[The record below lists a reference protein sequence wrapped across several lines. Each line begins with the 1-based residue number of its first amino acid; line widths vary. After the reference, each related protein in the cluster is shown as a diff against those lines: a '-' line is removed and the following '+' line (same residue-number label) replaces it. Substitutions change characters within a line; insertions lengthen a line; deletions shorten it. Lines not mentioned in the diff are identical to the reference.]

1 MCLATKKIKHWG
13 KSQFFLLLAIC
24 CSVSWSVLKPFFF
37 VCHKP
42 GLKYTHLCT
51 HAYIQAHTF
60 LPRTLA
66 DLCCVSFFLLNKE
79 ADALRFFYSGHMSS
93 TIMTS
98 LVATSLPSTPVIF
111 VSHEYICLFLPEI
124 RVNYL
129 CTLSRLIT
137 PPSRFHPDILYLRQ
151 VKNCM

>member
-1 MCLATKKIKHWG
+1 MKECIVSGVLSNKKKIKHWE
-13 KSQFFLLLAIC
+13 KSKFFFLLAIC

-66 DLCCVSFFLLNKE
+66 DLCCFSFLVLNKE
-79 ADALRFFYSGHMSS
+79 AYTLSFFYSGHKSS

-111 VSHEYICLFLPEI
+111 VSHEYICLFFPEI
-124 RVNYL
+124 RVNSL
-129 CTLSRLIT
+129 CSLLHTE
-137 PPSRFHPDILYLRQ
+137 
-151 VKNCM
+151 